1 MKIICKADDCFGCL
15 ACVNICPKKCI
26 DIAYDNQGFIIPNID
41 ENICINCNRC
51 IKVCPVNNN
60 ITLTSPIEVYA
71 GQMNDHSM
79 AQQSSSGGMFQI
91 LAKKILEQKGIVCAA
106 KQENDNKLHHIII
119 HNEKE
124 LTTCLKSKYYQS
136 STDFT
141 FKDIKKYLSDGTN
154 VLFCGTPCQ
163 VAGLLSF
170 LGKRYENLV
179 TCDLICHGVPSKK
192 IIDKYINDKEKE
204 YKSKLKEILF
214 RDKING
220 WNNMR
225 ITLTFE
231 NGKRYSQIASYDDF
245 YFGFFRG
252 LYYRKSCYHC
262 PFATE
267 SRVSDISLG
276 DFWGIEYTNSKLDS
290 QKGISVI
297 LVNSQKGKDLLK
309 SIEKSISLERHTLDE
324 AKRLNHNLKAPSQ
337 MNPKQDKFY
346 SLLNTHSLRTAF
358 IRTLTL
364 NYIKFCIKRYIKS
377 II

>member
-1 MKIICKADDCFGCL
+1 VTVAIVVYKGL
-15 ACVNICPKKCI
+15 
-26 DIAYDNQGFIIPNID
+26 IPVVGRI
-41 ENICINCNRC
+41 
-51 IKVCPVNNN
+51 
-60 ITLTSPIEVYA
+60 LT
-71 GQMNDHSM
+71 
-79 AQQSSSGGMFQI
+79 QI
-91 LAKKILEQKGIVCAA
+91 LAKQTLQKGGIVCAA

-119 HNEKE
+119 HNERE

-141 FKDIKKYLSDGTN
+141 FKDIKKYLSDSTN

-170 LGKRYENLV
+170 LGKKYENLV

-192 IIDKYINDKEKE
+192 IIDKYIADKEKQ

-231 NGKRYSQIASYDDF
+231 NGKKYSQIASYDDF

-276 DFWGIEYTNSKLDS
+276 DFWGIEHTNSKLDS
-290 QKGISVI
+290 QKGISLI

-309 SIEKSISLERHTLDE
+309 SIEKEISLEKHTLDE

-346 SLLNTHSLRTAF
+346 SLLKTHSLKAAF
-358 IRTLTL
+358 IRTLTF
-364 NYIKFCIKRYIKS
+364 NYIKFYIKRYIKS